1 MKRTV
6 FITGATSGI
15 GEALATQLADLSYR
29 LILCGRNQQKLKS
42 LQELLSKTTEV
53 TTLTFDVSD
62 KTQVFSAV
70 ESLDRSW
77 QQINVLVNNA
87 GNAHGLAHLE
97 YADMTDLEMMMDSN
111 VKGIIYVTKAVVP
124 LMKKQSGGHMINI
137 SSIAGKQ
144 TYENGVTYCASK
156 KAVEALSEGLRL
168 ELADYGIKVSN
179 IAPGAVHTNF
189 SMVRFKGDK
198 NKSDTVYDGYE
209 ALAANDIADL
219 ITYIL
224 QAPKHVN
231 IADVL
236 ILPAAQVSATKI
248 IKNK

>member
-97 YADMTDLEMMMDSN
+97 YADMTDLEKMMDSN
-111 VKGIIYVTKAVVP
+111 VKGIIYVTKAVLP
-124 LMKKQSGGHMINI
+124 LMKKQSGGI
-137 SSIAGKQ
+137 
-144 TYENGVTYCASK
+144 
-156 KAVEALSEGLRL
+156 
-168 ELADYGIKVSN
+168 
-179 IAPGAVHTNF
+179 
-189 SMVRFKGDK
+189 
-198 NKSDTVYDGYE
+198 
-209 ALAANDIADL
+209 
-219 ITYIL
+219 
-224 QAPKHVN
+224 
-231 IADVL
+231 
-236 ILPAAQVSATKI
+236 
-248 IKNK
+248 